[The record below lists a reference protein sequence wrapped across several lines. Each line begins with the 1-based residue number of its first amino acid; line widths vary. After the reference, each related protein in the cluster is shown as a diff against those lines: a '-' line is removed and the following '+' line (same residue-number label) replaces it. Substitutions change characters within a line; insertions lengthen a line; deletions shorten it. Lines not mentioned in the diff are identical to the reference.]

1 MSLSA
6 LKAGLFPVIQVFRG
20 SGAPRNHAMPRD
32 AARIGMVL
40 GGPGEMHVP
49 AEEFAAQRLTE
60 KEWRDAA
67 EGCRAKKD
75 PHRG

>member
-1 MSLSA
+1 
-6 LKAGLFPVIQVFRG
+6 
-20 SGAPRNHAMPRD
+20 MPRD

-75 PHRG
+75 PRRG